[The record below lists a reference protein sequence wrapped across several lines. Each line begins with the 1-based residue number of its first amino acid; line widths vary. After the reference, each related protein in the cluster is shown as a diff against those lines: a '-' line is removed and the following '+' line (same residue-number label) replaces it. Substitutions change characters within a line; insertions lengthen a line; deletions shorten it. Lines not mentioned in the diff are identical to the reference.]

1 MVKLALAKI
10 LQRKRSTAFPQYDV
24 PPVASGK
31 LQPPSAAPEASKSQ
45 SKRGRPSK
53 SDQEVW
59 TTSSTETL
67 FTTRYVNARDEF
79 ARARNHAQADA
90 TWILVATLV
99 NKTEDTAYT
108 VTQYKDKWALYRDDR
123 NTTGNV
129 SKAAAPPCLELMLE
143 HWAPNPGM
151 QNTSLLDA
159 TTDLDDAYTDSTSTS
174 DDNSGS
180 KRNKRKKTNGEC
192 VEEGLRALAEGV
204 KVLGAAMQTKA
215 DSRSDTA
222 LSQGVIASLGRQ
234 EEALKQQTAAINE
247 LIRTLRG
254 DK

>member
-1 MVKLALAKI
+1 MELLLSPA
-10 LQRKRSTAFPQYDV
+10 TD
-24 PPVASGK
+24 VASGK

-45 SKRGRPSK
+45 SKCGRPSK

-67 FTTRYVNARDEF
+67 FTARYVNARDEF
-79 ARARNHAQADA
+79 ARARNHAQVGAA
-90 TWILVATLV
+90 WILVATLV

-108 VTQYKDKWALYRDDR
+108 VTQCKDKWALHRDDR